1 MPLLANII
9 SEALGRASRQEKEI
23 DIQVRKEEVK
33 LSLFTDN
40 MILYLENPKD
50 YTHEVRANKWIQQSS
65 KIQNWHMKIS
75 CNEQS
80 INIIKKKTTP
90 FTISIK
96 RIKYLGINVTLNQ
109 SLNGDETLKLERGGG
124 YTALWMH

>member
-1 MPLLANII
+1 
-9 SEALGRASRQEKEI
+9 
-23 DIQVRKEEVK
+23 
-33 LSLFTDN
+33 

-80 INIIKKKTTP
+80 IKIIKKTTP
-90 FTISIK
+90 FTIFIWISS
-96 RIKYLGINVTLNQ
+96 NEM
-109 SLNGDETLKLERGGG
+109 DETGAHYTEWSKPER
-124 YTALWMH
+124 